1 MYFIYTNEWRGKCR
15 SFTRKNLLPSQ
26 HGIQSQRR
34 RPCSS
39 DARRRGSAPVT
50 CGGRRSGG
58 VGGARRRELRGH
70 GRCAAE
76 RGAVARRGEAQK
88 APAVAVEEVQEL
100 ECLPEEEVPVK
111 AASLLGM
118 CALVLE

>member
-1 MYFIYTNEWRGKCR
+1 MAAEDPAAWE
-15 SFTRKNLLPSQ
+15 
-26 HGIQSQRR
+26 
-34 RPCSS
+34 
-39 DARRRGSAPVT
+39 AR
-50 CGGRRSGG
+50 GG
-58 VGGARRRELRGH
+58 VSCAGTGGAQQSEAQWL
-70 GRCAAE
+70 
-76 RGAVARRGEAQK
+76 GEAQK

>member
-1 MYFIYTNEWRGKCR
+1 M
-15 SFTRKNLLPSQ
+15 
-26 HGIQSQRR
+26 
-34 RPCSS
+34 
-39 DARRRGSAPVT
+39 
-50 CGGRRSGG
+50 
-58 VGGARRRELRGH
+58 GGARRCELRGH

-88 APAVAVEEVQEL
+88 APAVAVEVQEL